1 MGLLLQTIA
10 SGLAM
15 GAIYSIVAY
24 GYSVVHGPTKI
35 INFAQGQVVMVGAL
49 LGSTL
54 LAKLEWPWICAA
66 LTIMVATGLLG
77 AVTEFG
83 IIVPTERKG
92 TPYAWIVATFAWGLI
107 LENVSRK
114 IWGDYELG
122 VPAIKIPL
130 VPNANNNISL
140 GSVHLNTQQIVIV
153 VVLVILSIVIARMF
167 GTTMIGRKIRAV
179 SWDRDACAV
188 LGIEQR
194 NIILFAWL
202 LGAGLAGLGG
212 VLVGP
217 ITGASVQ
224 MAFRLGINSFI
235 ALIIG
240 GVDTLWGPLA
250 GGLFLGIMEFL
261 LGTYVSIMYRETFV
275 LFTLVV
281 VLLIRPF
288 GLFGKPTE
296 RRV

>member
-1 MGLLLQTIA
+1 MQTIA
-10 SGLAM
+10 SGLAI

-24 GYSVVHGPTKI
+24 GYSIIHGPTKV
-35 INFAQGQVVMVGAL
+35 INFSQGQIVMVGAM
-49 LGSTL
+49 LGSTFL
-54 LAKLEWPWICAA
+54 GKLHWSWLSCA
-66 LTIMVATGLLG
+66 LVIMIVTGLLG

-83 IIVPTERKG
+83 IIEPAERKR

-122 VPAIKIPL
+122 VPAIKFPFL
-130 VPNANNNISL
+130 PKNTTNIAL
-140 GSVHLNTQQIVIV
+140 GSVHLSTQQIAILF
-153 VVLVILSIVIARMF
+153 VLVILSVLIAKMF
-167 GTTMIGRKIRAV
+167 GGTMIGRKIRAV

-194 NIILFAWL
+194 TIVVFAWL

-212 VLVGP
+212 ILVGP
-217 ITGASVQ
+217 ITGASIQ

-240 GVDTLWGPLA
+240 GIDTLWGPLA
-250 GGLFLGIMEFL
+250 GGLFLGITELL
-261 LGTYVSIMYRETFV
+261 LGTYISTMYR
-275 LFTLVV
+275 
-281 VLLIRPF
+281 
-288 GLFGKPTE
+288 
-296 RRV
+296 